1 MTDDRPSAV
10 RALDAALADW
20 LGSFTAHGD
29 LIGAMADACAAGGA
43 WVGAIGATAVRRT
56 GWADPAAMAW
66 GIAMGALAGAVE
78 AARDSLANLSGG
90 EVRGAD
96 GPARKLLAA
105 DGLVAAA
112 HEALASLDPERHVSA
127 LEAIDSAMGSGA
139 PWDAVAKGG
148 PRSPSWAA
156 IVPLAVTP
164 AARTSE
170 AGPWSGYAL
179 AWRSAFVASSRGTGG
194 TREAPF
200 PDAELWER
208 PDAGEEIR
216 ALLEAA
222 ARAARSDPAAVR

>member
-1 MTDDRPSAV
+1 MSDDRPSAV

-20 LGSFTAHGD
+20 LGAFTAHGD
-29 LIGAMADACAAGGA
+29 LVGAMADACAAGGA

-56 GWADPAAMAW
+56 GWTDPAAMAW

-78 AARDSLANLSGG
+78 AARGSLAGLSGG
-90 EVRGAD
+90 EARGAD

-112 HEALASLDPERHVSA
+112 HEALASLEPERHVAA
-127 LEAIDSAMGSGA
+127 LEAIDSAMGNGA
-139 PWDAVAKGG
+139 PWNAVVEGNLRG
-148 PRSPSWAA
+148 PSWAA

-170 AGPWSGYAL
+170 AGPWGGYAL
-179 AWRSAFVASSRGTGG
+179 AWRSAFVAPPRRTGEA
-194 TREAPF
+194 REAPF
-200 PDAELWER
+200 PDTELWER
-208 PDAGEEIR
+208 PDAGEETR

-222 ARAARSDPAAVR
+222 ARAARRDPAATR